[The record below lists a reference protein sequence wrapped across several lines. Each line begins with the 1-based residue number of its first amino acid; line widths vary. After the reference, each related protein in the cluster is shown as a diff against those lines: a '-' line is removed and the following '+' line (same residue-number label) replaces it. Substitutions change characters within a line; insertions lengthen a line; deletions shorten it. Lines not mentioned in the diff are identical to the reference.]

1 MITVL
6 WAGFILLIIFLLA
19 LDLGVLNKKEHVIG
33 IKEALLWSAFWIFLS
48 LLFSAVIYFMYENHL
63 FDIGLTLNESL
74 SGRQA
79 FIQYLTGYI
88 IEKSLSLDNIFVIAL
103 IFSYFKV
110 PAIYQHRVLFWGIVG
125 AVVLRGV
132 MILAGAVLI
141 NNFTWIVYVFGGFL
155 IITALRML
163 KSNHEEIDPDK
174 NVLVKFARK
183 LFPIT
188 NEYHGKNFFITVKN
202 KRAATPLFIALLVVE
217 SSDVLFAVDSIPAI
231 FAITRDPF
239 IVFTSNIFAILGL
252 RALYFALAAMITKFY
267 YLKYSLVIILLY
279 VGVKMILTYYYH
291 INSIIS
297 LTIIIVVLLSGI
309 IASIIKRKRSF
320 EIE

>member
-1 MITVL
+1 MITLL
-6 WAGFILLIIFLLA
+6 WAGFIVLIIFLLA

-33 IKEALLWSAFWIFLS
+33 VKEALLWSAFWIFLS
-48 LLFSAVIYFMYENHL
+48 LVFSVFVYFIYENHL
-63 FDIGLTLNESL
+63 FDIGITLNETM

-79 FIQYLTGYI
+79 FIQYITGYV

-103 IFSYFKV
+103 IFGYFKV

-155 IITALRML
+155 IITAIRML
-163 KSNHEEIDPDK
+163 KSNHAEIDPDH
-174 NVLVKFARK
+174 NILVKIARK
-183 LFPIT
+183 FYPVT
-188 NEYHGKNFFITVKN
+188 KEYHGKNFFTIINN
-202 KRAATPLFIALLVVE
+202 KKAATPLFIALLVVE

-231 FAITRDPF
+231 FAITHDPF

-252 RALYFALAAMITKFY
+252 RSLYFALAAMITKFY
-267 YLKYSLVIILLY
+267 YLKYSLVIILMY
-279 VGVKMILTYYYH
+279 VGVKMLLTYYYH
-291 INSIIS
+291 IDTLIS
-297 LTIIIVVLLSGI
+297 LSVIGGILTIGI
-309 IASIIKRKRSF
+309 LASIYKNKKSV
-320 EIE
+320 

>member
-6 WAGFILLIIFLLA
+6 WAGFIVLVIFLLA
-19 LDLGVLNKKEHVIG
+19 LDLGVLNRKEHVIE
-33 IKEALLWSAFWIFLS
+33 IREALLWSAFWIFLS
-48 LLFSAVIYFMYENHL
+48 LLFSVAVYFIYENHL
-63 FDIGLTLNESL
+63 FDIGLSVSSTL

-103 IFSYFKV
+103 IFGYFRV

-125 AVVLRGV
+125 AVVLRGI

-141 NNFTWIVYVFGGFL
+141 NNFSWIVYVFGGFL
-155 IITALRML
+155 IITAIRMFR
-163 KSNHEEIDPDK
+163 SNHEEIDPSK
-174 NVLVKFARK
+174 NMLVKFVRK
-183 LFPIT
+183 FYPVT
-188 NEYHGKNFFITVKN
+188 NEYHGKNFFIKFN
-202 KRAATPLFIALLVVE
+202 GKKAATPLFIALLVVE
-217 SSDVLFAVDSIPAI
+217 SSDILFAVDSIPAI

-267 YLKYSLVIILLY
+267 YLKYSLVVILFY
-279 VGVKMILTYYYH
+279 VGAKMLLTYYYH
-291 INSIIS
+291 ISATVS
-297 LTIIIVVLLSGI
+297 LTVIITLLFVGI
-309 IASIIKRKRSF
+309 IASMIKSKNDS
-320 EIE
+320 